1 MASLLSPVQYGV
13 AIPGGL
19 EQVIHQVQVGLESHE
34 DWALFKCDLSN
45 AFNSVSRES
54 FFDQARQELPSIM
67 PFTELLYGQPSPLI
81 YKGRSST
88 TVISSQEGVHQG
100 DPLGPFYF
108 CIAINDIL
116 KKLQADNSDTVLL
129 AYFGD
134 INLLGPPQRQRAVA
148 TPGQG
153 AGILWSEDETREM

>member
-13 AIPGGL
+13 AIPGSL
-19 EQVIHQVQVGLESHE
+19 EVIHQVQAGLESHE

-67 PFTELLYGQPSPLI
+67 PFTELLCGQPSPLI
-81 YKGRSST
+81 YKGRAI
-88 TVISSQEGVHQG
+88 VISSQEGVHQG

-108 CIAINDIL
+108 CIAINHIL

-129 AYFGD
+129 AYFDD
-134 INLLGPPQRQRAVA
+134 INLLGPLK
-148 TPGQG
+148 GSESCCH
-153 AGILWSEDETREM
+153 LWSRSWNPVV